1 MELETEL
8 SQQLSSCQSVGRRAV
23 LRAIWSKGSRRARA
37 VRLLTGLLA
46 LFILLARLG
55 QGRRASSSP
64 LVDVL
69 IWSTILVATVL
80 LVWRERNHAFANRRA
95 KLEHARF
102 IAAAETSADAFFILD
117 ALRADSGEIFDFQYI
132 YANNHAAELLN
143 TPREELLN
151 RQMCM
156 LFPENRSNG
165 TFDAFRNVVLTRE
178 ASSEEFCIP
187 LEDGQSMWLRRRLAP
202 LGNGVAVTA
211 TDITELKLHEE
222 RYRTLSNLSNSLFES
237 APYSIVETDAAG
249 KIRAMNAAAE
259 RLTGYSRAE
268 LAGKPLTVLH
278 EPKELVRHSDDRDA
292 VSQPD
297 IDGFTM
303 LTSKAAHGEMEE
315 REWTYVRNDG
325 STLPVHVAITAVQD
339 ARGHVSGFVAMASDI
354 TERKQLMTYLNHM
367 ASHDQLTGLPGRT
380 LLRERIAEAIEKAML
395 HGRKVAVFVIDF
407 DHFKRLNDSL
417 GHRAGDE
424 LLVGMAERLRA
435 SLRRSDTL
443 GRLGGDE
450 FIVVMPHIATLV
462 DVERCAKRL
471 VDRVAST
478 AQIGD
483 MEVNLTA
490 SVGVCV
496 YPDFAEDVD
505 SLLERADGA
514 TYAAKENGR
523 NQYQLFSEA
532 MLKESQNRLSMDTAL
547 RHALTR
553 EELYL
558 HYQPLVSLTTGR
570 VIGMEALLRW
580 HHPKLG
586 IVPPSTFIPLAEDTG
601 LIVPIG
607 EWAMKQS
614 CKQAKML
621 CDELGMDLYVSVN
634 LSPRQFEQSNLLQVI
649 DDALEESGL
658 PAHSLQV
665 ELTENTL
672 MVDSAPNLE
681 KLQRIRQLG
690 ARVAIDDFGTGFC
703 SFSYLLQYPVD
714 RLKIDQSFVIKA
726 VTEPN
731 AATVVR
737 TIVAMS
743 HNLGIKVIAE
753 GVETTEHLSFLTQRS
768 CDEGQGYYFS
778 RPVAAPA
785 FGEAVHAIHRMFDA
799 HGRNHPGL
807 SKDGVI
813 GADCDRVDSE
823 ATAQAL
829 RFRAGKLAVM

>member
-1 MELETEL
+1 MN
-8 SQQLSSCQSVGRRAV
+8 
-23 LRAIWSKGSRRARA
+23 
-37 VRLLTGLLA
+37 
-46 LFILLARLG
+46 
-55 QGRRASSSP
+55 
-64 LVDVL
+64 VL
-69 IWSTILVATVL
+69 IWSTIFVATVL
-80 LVWRERNHAFANRRA
+80 LVWRERNQAVVNRRA
-95 KLEHARF
+95 KLEHERF

-117 ALRADSGEIFDFQYI
+117 AVRAKSGEIFDFQYI

-143 TPREELLN
+143 TPREALLN
-151 RQMCM
+151 KQMCV
-156 LFPENRSNG
+156 LFPEYRTNG
-165 TFDAFRNVVLTRE
+165 TFDAFRKVVLKRE
-178 ASSEEFCIP
+178 GASEEFCMA
-187 LEDGQSMWLRRRLAP
+187 LEDGHSMWLRRRLSP

-211 TDITELKLHEE
+211 TDITELKLNEE
-222 RYRTLSNLSNSLFES
+222 RFRTLSNLSDSLFES

-249 KIRAMNAAAE
+249 NIRAMNAAAE

-268 LAGKPLTVLH
+268 LTGKPLTILH
-278 EPKELVRHSDDRDA
+278 EPKELVRQSDDREA
-292 VSQPD
+292 VSEPE

-303 LTSKAAHGEMEE
+303 LTAKAAQGEVEE
-315 REWTYVRNDG
+315 CEWTYVRNDG
-325 STLPVHVAITAVQD
+325 STLPVHVAVTAVRD
-339 ARGHVSGFVAMASDI
+339 GAGRVSGFVAMASDI

-395 HGRKVAVFVIDF
+395 HGRKVAVFVIDL
-407 DHFKRLNDSL
+407 DHFKRLNDSV

-450 FIVVMPHIATLV
+450 FVVVMPHIATLA

-471 VDRVAST
+471 VDRVSST
-478 AQIGD
+478 AQVGE

-532 MLKESQNRLSMDTAL
+532 MLKESQERLSMDTAL

-553 EELYL
+553 EELYV

-570 VIGMEALLRW
+570 VIGMESLLRW

-586 IVPPSTFIPLAEDTG
+586 IVPPSTFIPLAEETG
-601 LIVPIG
+601 LIIPIG

-614 CKQAKML
+614 CKQAKKL

-649 DDALEESGL
+649 DEALEESGL
-658 PAHSLQV
+658 PAKNLQV

-672 MVDSAPNLE
+672 MVNSAPNLE

-753 GVETTEHLSFLTQRS
+753 GVETTEHLSFLTHRS

-778 RPVAAPA
+778 RPVAAA
-785 FGEAVHAIHRMFDA
+785 GFGEAVHAIHRMFDDRA
-799 HGRNHPGL
+799 RTEPAMKLKGL
-807 SKDGVI
+807 SNAER
-813 GADCDRVDSE
+813 GAAAE
-823 ATAQAL
+823 AEASASGSGFGT
-829 RFRAGKLAVM
+829 GKLAVM

>member
-1 MELETEL
+1 MK
-8 SQQLSSCQSVGRRAV
+8 
-23 LRAIWSKGSRRARA
+23 AIWSKTSRRARTL
-37 VRLLTGLLA
+37 RLVSGLAA
-46 LFILLARLG
+46 LLVLLARLG
-55 QGRRASSSP
+55 EGREAANSAA
-64 LVDVL
+64 VNVL
-69 IWSTILVATVL
+69 IWSTILVATIL
-80 LVWRERNHAFANRRA
+80 LVWRERNQAVANRRA

-117 ALRADSGEIFDFQYI
+117 ALRTASGEISDFQYI
-132 YANNHAAELLN
+132 YANSYAAELLN
-143 TPREELLN
+143 TSREALL
-151 RQMCM
+151 RSQMCV
-156 LFPENRSNG
+156 LFPENRTNG
-165 TFDAFRNVVLTRE
+165 TFEAFRNVVLKRE
-178 ASSEEFCIP
+178 TVSEELCVP
-187 LEDGQSMWLRRRLAP
+187 LQDGHSMWLRRRLSP
-202 LGNGVAVTA
+202 LGNGVAVTV
-211 TDITELKLHEE
+211 TDITELKLNEE
-222 RYRTLSNLSNSLFES
+222 RYRRLSNLSDSLFES
-237 APYSIVETDAAG
+237 APYSIVETDAKG
-249 KIRAMNAAAE
+249 KIRAVNASAE
-259 RLTGYSRAE
+259 RLTGFSRAE
-268 LAGKPLTVLH
+268 LIGKPITSLH
-278 EPKELVRHSDDRDA
+278 DPRELVRHTEGSAADGE
-292 VSQPD
+292 QE

-303 LTSKAAHGEMEE
+303 LTAKAAQGDVEE
-315 REWTYVRNDG
+315 REWTYVRSDG
-325 STLPVHVAITAVQD
+325 STLPVHVAVTAVRD
-339 ARGHVSGFVAMASDI
+339 ADGRISGFVAMASDI

-395 HGRKVAVFVIDF
+395 HGRKVAVFVIDL
-407 DHFKRLNDSL
+407 DHFKRLNDSV
-417 GHRAGDE
+417 GHRSGDE

-450 FIVVMPHIATLV
+450 FVVVMPHIATLA

-471 VDRVAST
+471 VDRVSST
-478 AQIGD
+478 AHVGD

-532 MLKESQNRLSMDTAL
+532 MLKESQERLSMDTAL

-553 EELYL
+553 EELYV

-570 VIGMEALLRW
+570 VIGMESLLRW

-586 IVPPSTFIPLAEDTG
+586 IVPPSTFIPLAEETG

-614 CKQAKML
+614 CKQAKLL

-649 DDALEESGL
+649 DEALEESGL
-658 PAHSLQV
+658 PAHNLQV

-672 MVDSAPNLE
+672 MVNSAPNLE

-753 GVETTEHLSFLTQRS
+753 GVETTEHLSFLTHRG

-778 RPVAAPA
+778 RPVAAA
-785 FGEAVHAIHRMFDA
+785 GFGEAVHAIHRLFDDRGRTTPA
-799 HGRNHPGL
+799 HKLGTVSGIA
-807 SKDGVI
+807 GE
-813 GADCDRVDSE
+813 ADPSE
-823 ATAQAL
+823 QGSGFKTS
-829 RFRAGKLAVM
+829 KLAVM

>member
-1 MELETEL
+1 M
-8 SQQLSSCQSVGRRAV
+8 V
-23 LRAIWSKGSRRARA
+23 
-37 VRLLTGLLA
+37 TGLAA
-46 LFILLARLG
+46 LLVLLARLG
-55 QGRRASSSP
+55 EGREAASSAA
-64 LVDVL
+64 VNVL
-69 IWSTILVATVL
+69 IWSTIFVATVL
-80 LVWRERNHAFANRRA
+80 LVWRERNQAVVNRRA
-95 KLEHARF
+95 KLEHERF

-117 ALRADSGEIFDFQYI
+117 AVRAKSGEIFDFQYI

-143 TPREELLN
+143 TPREALLN
-151 RQMCM
+151 KQMCV
-156 LFPENRSNG
+156 LFPEYRTNG
-165 TFDAFRNVVLTRE
+165 TFDAFRKVVLKRE
-178 ASSEEFCIP
+178 TASEEFCMA
-187 LEDGQSMWLRRRLAP
+187 LEDGHSMWLRRRLSP

-211 TDITELKLHEE
+211 TDITELKLNEE
-222 RYRTLSNLSNSLFES
+222 RFRTLSNLSDSLFES

-249 KIRAMNAAAE
+249 NIRAMNAAAE

-268 LAGKPLTVLH
+268 LTGKPLTILH
-278 EPKELVRHSDDRDA
+278 EPKELVRQSDDREA
-292 VSQPD
+292 VSEPE

-303 LTSKAAHGEMEE
+303 LTAKAAQGEVEE

-325 STLPVHVAITAVQD
+325 STLPVHVAVTAVRD
-339 ARGHVSGFVAMASDI
+339 GAGRVSGFVAMASDI

-395 HGRKVAVFVIDF
+395 HGRKVAVFVIDL
-407 DHFKRLNDSL
+407 DHFKRLNDSV

-450 FIVVMPHIATLV
+450 FVVVMPHIATLA

-471 VDRVAST
+471 VDRVSST
-478 AQIGD
+478 AQVGE

-532 MLKESQNRLSMDTAL
+532 MLKESQERLSMDTAL

-553 EELYL
+553 EELYV

-570 VIGMEALLRW
+570 VIGMESLLRW

-586 IVPPSTFIPLAEDTG
+586 IVPPSTFIPLAEETG
-601 LIVPIG
+601 LIIPIG

-614 CKQAKML
+614 CKQAKKL

-649 DDALEESGL
+649 DEALEESGL
-658 PAHSLQV
+658 PAKNLQV

-672 MVDSAPNLE
+672 MVNSAPNLE

-753 GVETTEHLSFLTQRS
+753 GVETTEHLSFLTHRS

-778 RPVAAPA
+778 RPVAAA
-785 FGEAVHAIHRMFDA
+785 GFGEAVHAIHRMFDDRA
-799 HGRNHPGL
+799 RTEPAMKLKGL
-807 SKDGVI
+807 SNAER
-813 GADCDRVDSE
+813 GAAAE
-823 ATAQAL
+823 AEASASGSGFGT
-829 RFRAGKLAVM
+829 GKLAVM

>member
-1 MELETEL
+1 MGL
-8 SQQLSSCQSVGRRAV
+8 A
-23 LRAIWSKGSRRARA
+23 A
-37 VRLLTGLLA
+37 LLV
-46 LFILLARLG
+46 LLARLG
-55 QGRRASSSP
+55 EGREAASSAA
-64 LVDVL
+64 VNVL
-69 IWSTILVATVL
+69 IWSTIFVATVL
-80 LVWRERNHAFANRRA
+80 LVWRERNQAVVNRRA
-95 KLEHARF
+95 KLEHERF

-117 ALRADSGEIFDFQYI
+117 AVRAKSGEIFDFQYI

-143 TPREELLN
+143 TPREALLN
-151 RQMCM
+151 KQMCV
-156 LFPENRSNG
+156 LFPEYRTNG
-165 TFDAFRNVVLTRE
+165 TFDAFRKVVLKRE
-178 ASSEEFCIP
+178 GASEEFCMA
-187 LEDGQSMWLRRRLAP
+187 LEDGHSMWLRRRLSP

-211 TDITELKLHEE
+211 TDITELKLNEE
-222 RYRTLSNLSNSLFES
+222 RFRTLSNLSDSLFES

-249 KIRAMNAAAE
+249 NIRAMNAAAE

-268 LAGKPLTVLH
+268 LTGKPLTILH
-278 EPKELVRHSDDRDA
+278 EPKELVRQSDDREA
-292 VSQPD
+292 VSEPE

-303 LTSKAAHGEMEE
+303 LTAKAAQGEVEE

-325 STLPVHVAITAVQD
+325 STLPVHVAVTAVRD
-339 ARGHVSGFVAMASDI
+339 GAGRVSGFVAMASDI

-395 HGRKVAVFVIDF
+395 HGRKVAVFVIDL
-407 DHFKRLNDSL
+407 DHFKRLNDSV

-450 FIVVMPHIATLV
+450 FVVVMPHIATLA

-471 VDRVAST
+471 VDRVSST
-478 AQIGD
+478 AQVGE

-532 MLKESQNRLSMDTAL
+532 MLKESQERLSMDTAL

-553 EELYL
+553 EELYV

-570 VIGMEALLRW
+570 VIGMESLLRW

-586 IVPPSTFIPLAEDTG
+586 IVPPSTFIPLAEETG
-601 LIVPIG
+601 LIIPIG

-614 CKQAKML
+614 CKQAKKL

-634 LSPRQFEQSNLLQVI
+634 ASPRQFEQSNLLQVI
-649 DDALEESGL
+649 DEALEESGL
-658 PAHSLQV
+658 PAKNLQV
-665 ELTENTL
+665 
-672 MVDSAPNLE
+672 
-681 KLQRIRQLG
+681 
-690 ARVAIDDFGTGFC
+690 
-703 SFSYLLQYPVD
+703 
-714 RLKIDQSFVIKA
+714 
-726 VTEPN
+726 
-731 AATVVR
+731 
-737 TIVAMS
+737 
-743 HNLGIKVIAE
+743 
-753 GVETTEHLSFLTQRS
+753 
-768 CDEGQGYYFS
+768 
-778 RPVAAPA
+778 
-785 FGEAVHAIHRMFDA
+785 
-799 HGRNHPGL
+799 
-807 SKDGVI
+807 
-813 GADCDRVDSE
+813 
-823 ATAQAL
+823 
-829 RFRAGKLAVM
+829 

>member
-1 MELETEL
+1 MGL
-8 SQQLSSCQSVGRRAV
+8 A
-23 LRAIWSKGSRRARA
+23 A
-37 VRLLTGLLA
+37 LLV
-46 LFILLARLG
+46 LLARLG
-55 QGRRASSSP
+55 EGREAASSAA
-64 LVDVL
+64 VNVL
-69 IWSTILVATVL
+69 IWSTIFVATVL
-80 LVWRERNHAFANRRA
+80 LVWRERNQAVVNRRA
-95 KLEHARF
+95 KLEHERF

-117 ALRADSGEIFDFQYI
+117 AVRAKSGEIFDFQYI

-143 TPREELLN
+143 TPREALLN
-151 RQMCM
+151 KQMCV
-156 LFPENRSNG
+156 LFPEYRTNG
-165 TFDAFRNVVLTRE
+165 TFDAFRKVVLKRE
-178 ASSEEFCIP
+178 TASEEFCMA
-187 LEDGQSMWLRRRLAP
+187 LEDGHSLWLRRRLSP

-211 TDITELKLHEE
+211 TDITELKLNEE
-222 RYRTLSNLSNSLFES
+222 RFRTLSNLSDSLFES

-249 KIRAMNAAAE
+249 NIRAMNAAAE

-268 LAGKPLTVLH
+268 LTGKPLTILH
-278 EPKELVRHSDDRDA
+278 EPKELVRQSDDREA
-292 VSQPD
+292 VSEPE

-303 LTSKAAHGEMEE
+303 LTAKAAQGEVEE

-325 STLPVHVAITAVQD
+325 STLPVHVAVTAVRD
-339 ARGHVSGFVAMASDI
+339 GAGRVSGFVAMASDI

-395 HGRKVAVFVIDF
+395 HGRKVAVFVIDL
-407 DHFKRLNDSL
+407 DHFKRLNDSV

-450 FIVVMPHIATLV
+450 FVVVMPHIATLA

-471 VDRVAST
+471 VDRVSST
-478 AQIGD
+478 AQVGE

-532 MLKESQNRLSMDTAL
+532 MLKESQERLSMDTAL

-553 EELYL
+553 EELYV

-570 VIGMEALLRW
+570 VIGMESLLRW

-586 IVPPSTFIPLAEDTG
+586 IVPPSTFIPLAEETG
-601 LIVPIG
+601 LIIPIG

-614 CKQAKML
+614 CKQAKKL

-649 DDALEESGL
+649 DEALEESGL
-658 PAHSLQV
+658 PAKNLQV

-672 MVDSAPNLE
+672 MVNSAPNLE

-753 GVETTEHLSFLTQRS
+753 GVETTEHLSFLTHRS

-778 RPVAAPA
+778 RPVAAA
-785 FGEAVHAIHRMFDA
+785 GFGEAVHAIHRMFDDRA
-799 HGRNHPGL
+799 RTEPAMKLNGL
-807 SKDGVI
+807 SKAER
-813 GADCDRVDSE
+813 GAAAE
-823 ATAQAL
+823 AEASASGSGFGT
-829 RFRAGKLAVM
+829 GKLAVM